1 MVKNNSKSKFWI
13 SLIWGLGIIII
24 SIMIAIWISGY
35 TYIYKTLI
43 YTYPGI
49 DDISIFSTRI
59 VKDNNPQEWP
69 VSTQYNKVALPH
81 DLTLELENNESV
93 AFLVIKNDSVIHEQ
107 YWDNYNKNS
116 LSNPFSATK
125 SIVGVLTGIAI
136 GEGLIS
142 DDDAVGKYIPEFNS
156 GENSKLK
163 IRHLLTMSSGL
174 NWDESYSS
182 LFSLTTEAYYGTNL
196 NQLITNLKVV
206 VEPGKTF
213 RYMSCNT
220 VLLAMIVSK
229 ASGMTISA
237 YAEQKLWNPIG
248 ASQPAYWSLDH
259 NEGLEKS
266 YCCFYSTARDLA
278 KVGKLYLDSGIWNG
292 QRIVPADFVRESLT
306 PNNCLDENGH
316 PVDYYGYQWWLTAI
330 DAHKIFYARGIL
342 GQYVVVIPDKKIIFV
357 RLGKKR
363 GEKTGNNQY
372 TDMISYTKGVLKT
385 F

>member
-278 KVGKLYLDSGIWNG
+278 KIGKLYLDSGIWNG

-330 DAHKIFYARGIL
+330 DDHKIFYARGIL

>member
-330 DAHKIFYARGIL
+330 DDHKIFYARGIL

>member
-142 DDDAVGKYIPEFNS
+142 ADDAVGKYIPEFNS

-278 KVGKLYLDSGIWNG
+278 KIGKLYLDSGIWNG

-330 DAHKIFYARGIL
+330 DDHKIFYARGIL

>member
-220 VLLAMIVSK
+220 VLLALIISK

-278 KVGKLYLDSGIWNG
+278 KIGKLYLDSGIWNG

-330 DAHKIFYARGIL
+330 DDHKIFYARGIL